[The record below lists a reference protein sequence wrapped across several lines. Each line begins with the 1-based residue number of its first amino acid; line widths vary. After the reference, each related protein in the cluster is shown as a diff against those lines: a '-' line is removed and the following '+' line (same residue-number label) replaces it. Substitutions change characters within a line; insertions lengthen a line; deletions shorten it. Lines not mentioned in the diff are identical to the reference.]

1 MNKPLPSLNA
11 LRAFVAVAKHGSLKD
26 AASELFVT
34 PSALSHQIRN
44 MENLLNIQ
52 LFQRSKA
59 GLTLSPSGNL
69 IYADLADAF
78 KQINQTMAKLNHDD
92 HGELLNVSMLST
104 FAMRWFIPR
113 LSSFQQLHPNIE
125 VRISTS
131 IAQIDFEREDMD
143 CAIRSGHGQWQ
154 GLHTEYLFSE
164 TFTPVCTPKLA
175 QALQTPNDLL
185 NYPLLH
191 ALLRPDDWHVWLAAA
206 GITAQHHQ
214 HGQTFETRNFAIQ
227 AAVDGVGIAMI
238 DPSLVTKEVNAGQLV
253 LPFSQTLADNN
264 AYYLVYPEQYTSLDR
279 IQAFQAWLLAQVKSF

>member
-1 MNKPLPSLNA
+1 MSKLMPSLNA

-26 AASELFVT
+26 AATELFVT
-34 PSALSHQIRN
+34 PSALSHQIKN
-44 MENLLNIQ
+44 MENLLDIQ
-52 LFQRSKA
+52 LFQRSKS
-59 GLTLSPSGNL
+59 GLILSPSGNL

-78 KQINQTMAKLNHDD
+78 KQINQAMAKLNHHN

-125 VRISTS
+125 VRIATS
-131 IAQIDFEREDMD
+131 VAQVDFEREDMD

-185 NYPLLH
+185 NHPLLH
-191 ALLRPDDWHVWLAAA
+191 ALLRPDDWHVWLAATGVTEQA
-206 GITAQHHQ
+206 LQ

-238 DPSLVTKEVNAGQLV
+238 DPSLVTEEVKAGRLV
-253 LPFSQTLADNN
+253 LPFSQTLTDKN
-264 AYYLVYPEQYTSLDR
+264 AYYLVYPEAYKMLPR
-279 IQAFQAWLLAQVKSF
+279 IQAFQVWLLAQVAKA